1 MGLST
6 TNGGTAASLPPD
18 LQELADEFL
27 AVEGDAERLVEPL
40 DDEQFNWSP
49 APGAWS
55 IGQCIDHLN
64 VANRK
69 YFDALSAA
77 VDRARASGLTR
88 AAPIRSSWMGRR
100 FIAMLEPP
108 AGMKTRAPRAI
119 RPAVARRHKAEVWPE
134 FVRQHT
140 HLRGC
145 LAEWACIDL
154 NRATFPNPLGPF
166 GRLRAGTALRI
177 MAAHDRRHV
186 WQASRVRG
194 AAGFP
199 RS

>member
-1 MGLST
+1 M
-6 TNGGTAASLPPD
+6 AATPATSDLPAD
-18 LQELADEFL
+18 LQALVDEFL
-27 AVEGDAERLVEPL
+27 AVEHEAERLVEPL

-49 APGAWS
+49 QTGAWS

-64 VANRK
+64 VTNSR
-69 YFDALSAA
+69 YFDAARAA
-77 VDRARASGLTR
+77 VERAHADGLTR
-88 AAPIRSSWMGRR
+88 TGPIASWWLARC
-100 FIAMLEPP
+100 FIAMTEPP
-108 AGMKTRAPRAI
+108 VKMKGRAPKNI
-119 RPAVARRHKAEVWPE
+119 RPANRRHKAEVWPE

-140 HLRGC
+140 HLRHC
-145 LAEWACIDL
+145 LPGWASVDL
-154 NRATFPNPLGPF
+154 NRAVFPNPLGPF

-194 AAGFP
+194 SARFP

>member
-1 MGLST
+1 MSAT
-6 TNGGTAASLPPD
+6 PVTRELPAD
-18 LQELADEFL
+18 LQELVDEFL
-27 AVEGDAERLVEPL
+27 AVEGDAGRLVEPL

-49 APGAWS
+49 RPGAWS

-64 VANRK
+64 VSNRT

-77 VDRARASGLTR
+77 VERARAGGLRRTG
-88 AAPIRSSWMGRR
+88 PITSSWFGRR
-100 FIAMLEPP
+100 FVAMLEPP
-108 AGMKTRAPRAI
+108 VRMKTRTLKAI
-119 RPAVARRHKAEVWPE
+119 RPADRRHKAEVWPE

-145 LAEWACIDL
+145 IVGWAEIDL
-154 NRATFPNPLGPF
+154 NRAVFQNPLGPF
-166 GRLRAGTALRI
+166 GWLRAGTAVRI

-194 AAGFP
+194 AAGFL

>member
-6 TNGGTAASLPPD
+6 RKGDTAASLPAD
-18 LQELADEFL
+18 LQEIADEFL

-77 VDRARASGLTR
+77 VEGARASGLMR
-88 AAPIRSSWMGRR
+88 AAPIRSSWIGRR

-145 LAEWACIDL
+145 LQEWADIDL

-166 GRLRAGTALRI
+166 GRLRAGTGLCI